1 MNIDEY
7 NILFYYYKSST
18 AKHYYLVKYTIYW
31 QRLFREIIQRNASLP
46 SSDPY
51 IINKKAS
58 SISDI
63 WEDGTF
69 FSCFSW
75 TNQSTKLKYHQLEN
89 FGESEHFSVFFT
101 LLRAACMRVSH
112 RPENSI
118 VGAARLQRDAVS
130 NLVADVYVHLVCNT
144 EGQINSLPSLDLTA
158 HHHTVLVLRRQTQ
171 LCTPLRDL
179 KTWTHTI
186 STWMHSTTTL
196 HKPSGKKK

>member
-1 MNIDEY
+1 
-7 NILFYYYKSST
+7 
-18 AKHYYLVKYTIYW
+18 
-31 QRLFREIIQRNASLP
+31 
-46 SSDPY
+46 
-51 IINKKAS
+51 
-58 SISDI
+58 
-63 WEDGTF
+63 
-69 FSCFSW
+69 
-75 TNQSTKLKYHQLEN
+75 
-89 FGESEHFSVFFT
+89 
-101 LLRAACMRVSH
+101 MRVSH

-186 STWMHSTTTL
+186 STWTHSTTTL
-196 HKPSGKKK
+196 HKPSGNKKNVYQIWQLFQYPVDSFLCRWSILRPILDLFNSCMFRPTASAEDWQVGWTEQMQGFLFPLNTQCTCIRTFTKCKL